1 MYNLYSSMTDS
12 QRIPGNDAISKP
24 LLELIGLFPREPVD
38 PWGEADAALNDSYD
52 PCGDVDNM
60 LAGLL

>member
-1 MYNLYSSMTDS
+1 MTDS
-12 QRIPGNDAISKP
+12 QTIPGNDAISKP

-38 PWGEADAALNDSYD
+38 PWGETDAALNDSYD